1 MNSVPAKRTSR
12 IRRAWHRMNEP
23 VNTRNEALRQLD
35 ERLNE
40 LNSKFGW
47 ALLIGPILVAA
58 FPTHREAMEY
68 WLWALVVAVI
78 GVVIPLKEIGAFFG
92 ASDESWFPV
101 ARLCKL
107 VLLFVFGVLV
117 IWGIYRLK
125 L

>member
-1 MNSVPAKRTSR
+1 MNAKRTLWIKRS
-12 IRRAWHRMNEP
+12 WHRMNQP
-23 VNTRNEALRQLD
+23 IDKDNEALRQLD

-78 GVVIPLKEIGAFFG
+78 GVVIPLKEIGAFWG
-92 ASDESWFPV
+92 VSDESWFPI
-101 ARLCKL
+101 ARLFKL
-107 VLLFVFGVLV
+107 VLLVSFGVLI
-117 IWGIYRLK
+117 IWGICKLK

>member
-1 MNSVPAKRTSR
+1 
-12 IRRAWHRMNEP
+12 MNEP
-23 VNTRNEALRQLD
+23 INTRNEALRQLD

-58 FPTHREAMEY
+58 FPTHHEAMKS

-92 ASDESWFPV
+92 ASDEWWFSV

-107 VLLFVFGVLV
+107 VLLFVFGVLI
-117 IWGIYRLK
+117 IWGIYRLN
-125 L
+125 LSTVVPSPQQGQ